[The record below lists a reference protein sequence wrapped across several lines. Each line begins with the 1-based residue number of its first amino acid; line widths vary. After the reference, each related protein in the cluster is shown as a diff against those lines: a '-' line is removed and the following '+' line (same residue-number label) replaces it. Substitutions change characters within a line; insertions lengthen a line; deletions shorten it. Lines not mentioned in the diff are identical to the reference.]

1 MMKLLIILQHWSLFP
16 IDFFTSKMIKTLFIA
31 LYTDENIFYSN
42 EDSGN
47 VVYSCYKMGFLN
59 IDLNNINLDNNFDE
73 DESDTTTFIRHL
85 AWCIKFYKRKELK
98 EKIAQ
103 HPKRWC
109 NFWVSENEKK
119 EIKPNFTE

>member
-1 MMKLLIILQHWSLFP
+1 
-16 IDFFTSKMIKTLFIA
+16 MIKKLIIA
-31 LYTDENIFYSN
+31 LYTDGNIFYSN

-73 DESDTTTFIRHL
+73 DESDTIIFIRHL
-85 AWCIKFYKRKELK
+85 ACCNKFYKRKELK
-98 EKIAQ
+98 KKISEELMPIAQ

-119 EIKPNFTE
+119 EIEPNFTE

>member
-1 MMKLLIILQHWSLFP
+1 
-16 IDFFTSKMIKTLFIA
+16 MIKTLFIA

-73 DESDTTTFIRHL
+73 DESDTTIFIRHL

-98 EKIAQ
+98 EKIA
-103 HPKRWC
+103 
-109 NFWVSENEKK
+109 
-119 EIKPNFTE
+119 

>member
-1 MMKLLIILQHWSLFP
+1 MFP

-31 LYTDENIFYSN
+31 LYTDDNIFYSN

-73 DESDTTTFIRHL
+73 DESDTTIFIRHL

-98 EKIAQ
+98 EKIA
-103 HPKRWC
+103 
-109 NFWVSENEKK
+109 
-119 EIKPNFTE
+119 

>member
-1 MMKLLIILQHWSLFP
+1 
-16 IDFFTSKMIKTLFIA
+16 MIKKLFIA
-31 LYTDENIFYSN
+31 LYTDGNIFYSN

-73 DESDTTTFIRHL
+73 DESDTIIFIRHL
-85 AWCIKFYKRKELK
+85 AWCNKFYKRKELK
-98 EKIAQ
+98 KKISEELMPIAQ

-119 EIKPNFTE
+119 EIEPNFTE

>member
-1 MMKLLIILQHWSLFP
+1 
-16 IDFFTSKMIKTLFIA
+16 MIKTLFIA

-73 DESDTTTFIRHL
+73 DESDTIIFIRHL
-85 AWCIKFYKRKELK
+85 AWCNKFYKRKELK
-98 EKIAQ
+98 KKI
-103 HPKRWC
+103 
-109 NFWVSENEKK
+109 SEELMP
-119 EIKPNFTE
+119 IA